1 MSHETRPS
9 GNSSANPSPR
19 GNSYGK
25 AQHRRTFLLAT
36 AVLTLMLGG
45 ARTASAQVT
54 FGASGGLRLV
64 RAEGTTEVVSAVV
77 LGAASAGT
85 IKAGS
90 AISFNYGAT
99 VEPGTGEVECTPA
112 SCILDTNFAV
122 GIAGGVLTITFTTDV
137 AFAFSDWIA
146 VSGVRV
152 DAALGDMS
160 ATLSA
165 SGDPPGNRITFTSI
179 FVLVARGRAPAT
191 DVSIAAASPL
201 SVCSPSA
208 KSFSVEVGE
217 RFPGAFT
224 SAQQESDAGNVGAPG
239 VDPMGAGELDTTVRL
254 AFTNIPEDVTIT
266 FTDFSGTSGTLT
278 PATSFTSFTATS
290 GSQSVNVDVALTA
303 TTNFSIETLVVN
315 FTASA
320 TAYSPGTGSVSV
332 SLRGGDATP
341 NVPRFAPNVQGSGN
355 VLSVFGPT
363 IFAVVNGASFVLRAV
378 AAGSQAALFGSCLAT
393 GFVSASM
400 LPLPTDLGGT
410 SVLFNGTAAPLSFT
424 SSGQINLQIPWELA
438 GETQASVVVN
448 NNGVTSEAFIL
459 QLAPTDPGIFALNS
473 SGTGQGFIVNQDSFL
488 NSAANPAAPGSV
500 IQIICTGLGAVSN
513 QPASGAAAPSD
524 PLATTTATPT
534 VSIGGLPATV
544 TFSGLLPGASPHSV
558 GLGNVGV
565 YHVNVQ
571 VPNAPGGAVSV
582 VLTIGGLDSNTVT
595 MHIARRRKGQVIS
608 E

>member
-45 ARTASAQVT
+45 ARTASAQVQ
-54 FGASGGLRLV
+54 FGTTGGLRIV

-165 SGDPPGNRITFTSI
+165 SGANPITFTSLS
-179 FVLVARGRAPAT
+179 VLVARGLAPAT
-191 DVSIAAASPL
+191 DVSIAPASSL

-278 PATSFTSFTATS
+278 PATSFTSFTATP

-534 VSIGGLPATV
+534 VSIGGLPAMV

>member
-165 SGDPPGNRITFTSI
+165 SGANPITFTSLS
-179 FVLVARGRAPAT
+179 VLVARGLAPAT

-534 VSIGGLPATV
+534 VSIGGLPAMV